1 MMTVFTNRDFGA
13 VRSILINQE
22 PWFVGKDVAEIL
34 AYKEPHKAI
43 ARHVDED
50 DGIKHPIIDSLGRM
64 QEALLINESGLYAL
78 IISSKLPKAK
88 AFKRWITSEV
98 LPALR
103 KTGGYAMRPRG
114 PSLSEII
121 RFLKLIRDVMIAQ
134 NCAERDIAVTVKNV
148 CQQFQ
153 IQLPTEFIRLS
164 DLEVKF
170 MQFLYTD
177 EFARQ
182 MSSGDAV
189 QVFLGG
195 KLRETS
201 EEIYQRL
208 KNIYYE
214 TALKEGWS
222 E

>member
-1 MMTVFTNRDFGA
+1 MMTVFKNRDFGV

-78 IISSKLPKAK
+78 IISSRLPKAK
-88 AFKRWITSEV
+88 AFKKWITSEV
-98 LPALR
+98 LPTLR
-103 KTGGYAMRPRG
+103 KTGSYAMRPKG

-121 RFLKLIRDVMIAQ
+121 RFLKLIREVMIAQ
-134 NCAERDIAVTVKNV
+134 SCVERDIAVTVKNV

-153 IQLPTEFIRLS
+153 IHLPIEFIRLS

-177 EFARQ
+177 EFAKQ
-182 MSSGDAV
+182 MSSGDAIA
-189 QVFLGG
+189 VFLG
-195 KLRETS
+195 RESSDIS
-201 EEIYQRL
+201 EEKYQRL
-208 KNIYYE
+208 KTIYCDME
-214 TALKEGWS
+214 KN
-222 E
+222 

>member
-1 MMTVFTNRDFGA
+1 MMTVFKNKDFGE

-50 DGIKHPIIDSLGRM
+50 DGMKHPISDNLGRV
-64 QEALLINESGLYAL
+64 QETLLINESGLYAL
-78 IISSKLPKAK
+78 IISSRLPRAK

-98 LPALR
+98 LPTLR
-103 KTGGYAMRPRG
+103 RTGGYSMRPKG

-121 RFLKLIRDVMIAQ
+121 RFLKLIRDVMVAQ
-134 NCAERDIAVTVKNV
+134 GCNERDIAVTVNNI

-170 MQFLYTD
+170 MQFLYRD
-177 EFARQ
+177 ELARQ
-182 MSSGDAV
+182 MSSGDAIA
-189 QVFLGG
+189 VFLG
-195 KLRETS
+195 REISDIS
-201 EEIYQRL
+201 EERYQQLKTIYCDIE
-208 KNIYYE
+208 KN
-214 TALKEGWS
+214 
-222 E
+222 